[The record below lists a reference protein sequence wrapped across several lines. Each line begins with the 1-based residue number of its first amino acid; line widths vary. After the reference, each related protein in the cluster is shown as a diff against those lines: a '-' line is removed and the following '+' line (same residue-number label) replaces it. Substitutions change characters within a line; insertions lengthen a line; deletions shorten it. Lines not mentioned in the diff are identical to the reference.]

1 MLPASLDGMH
11 APPILRG
18 GRAAR
23 ALWLVLGL
31 FFCAV
36 GILCF
41 LEAKLGLP
49 PWDVL
54 HQGIARNTPLSFGA
68 ANETVGL
75 IVVVIGWRLGARIG
89 IGTLANALLIGA
101 FIILIQHLNVLQRF
115 ASAPLGAR
123 IVLLAAG
130 LACFGVGTALYI
142 GADLGAGPRDSLM
155 LVGARRSGVRVGLVR
170 AALELSVLGVGFALG
185 GTVGIGTLVF
195 ALGIGPAVE
204 LAFHAVSQTSL
215 VGARAGAGI
224 PVRVRG

>member
-1 MLPASLDGMH
+1 MH

-31 FFCAV
+31 FLCAA

-54 HQGIARNTPLSFGA
+54 HQGIAKHTPLSFGA
-68 ANETVGL
+68 ANEAVGL
-75 IVVVIGWRLGARIG
+75 VVVLVGWRLGARIG
-89 IGTLANALLIGA
+89 IGTLANAVLIGA
-101 FIILIQHLNVLQRF
+101 FIIVIQHLGVLQRF
-115 ASAPLGAR
+115 AAEP
-123 IVLLAAG
+123 LAARVGMLAVG

-155 LVGARRSGVRVGLVR
+155 LVGAKRSGVRVGIVR
-170 AALELSVLGVGFALG
+170 AVLELFVLGAGFALD

-204 LAFHAVSQTSL
+204 LAFHVVSQTSL
-215 VGARAGAGI
+215 VGVRPVEAVASRA
-224 PVRVRG
+224 